1 LTRDAGLTVIA
12 APAQRQRSLPPAEM
26 EKILLNL
33 CENRWLTRNQLAE
46 LLTRHPDGLR
56 QRFLTPM
63 VEHGLLRLRYPD
75 KPNRADQAYT
85 ASDLIKENA
94 DVLTTAPT
102 SKG

>member
-1 LTRDAGLTVIA
+1 
-12 APAQRQRSLPPAEM
+12 M

-75 KPNRADQAYT
+75 KPNRTDQAYT
-85 ASDLIKENA
+85 TNDLIKESA
-94 DVLTTAPT
+94 V
-102 SKG
+102 S